1 MYIKHETSDWLW
13 FGPFKY
19 GQEHYVPP
27 CWNIVPLAH
36 THTGVVLTAWT
47 LALAV
52 VFCVR
57 WRPASFLLTS
67 RLFWSQSLS
76 RNCWWSISVVTSALY
91 TANCSWE
98 SIVFSIQQHNGWT
111 FMVKS
116 LWIMEWDVQWVTST
130 WRKRICFKEDAVVV
144 TFSTT
149 WFIQVGLECCSWNNI
164 LCCSG
169 NNISVHLNLLLK
181 LNGCC
186 KGILK
191 TAVLLQFFV
200 IPQNQFCLNEVF
212 CLTLWPFWDSD
223 SFQVWL
229 HTFY

>member
-1 MYIKHETSDWLW
+1 MDRNITSHLVRTSC
-13 FGPFKY
+13 
-19 GQEHYVPP
+19 HVP
-27 CWNIVPLAH
+27 

-76 RNCWWSISVVTSALY
+76 RNCWWSISAVTSAPY

-130 WRKRICFKEDAVVV
+130 WRERICFKEDAVVV

-186 KGILK
+186 KSILK
-191 TAVLLQFFV
+191 TAVLQLVFV
-200 IPQNQFCLNEVF
+200 ISQNLFLLDSHILLMHTHVF
-212 CLTLWPFWDSD
+212 THFEYFYMYKPEEKHELWLSIE
-223 SFQVWL
+223 
-229 HTFY
+229 